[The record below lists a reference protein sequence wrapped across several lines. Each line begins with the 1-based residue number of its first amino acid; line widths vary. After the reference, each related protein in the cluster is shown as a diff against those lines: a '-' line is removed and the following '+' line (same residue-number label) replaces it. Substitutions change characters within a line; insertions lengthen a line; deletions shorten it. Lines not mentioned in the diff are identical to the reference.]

1 MFYDNMK
8 GRLVIISAP
17 SGAGKTTIVKHLL
30 NSGLDLDFSISAT
43 TRAIRE
49 NETDGK
55 DYYFLTIEEFREKI
69 QNGALLEWQEVY
81 KDHYYGTPRS
91 EIDRIWAC
99 GKHVLFDVDVKG
111 GINLKKIF
119 GKSAVSIFIMPP
131 SIDELEN
138 RLMTRGTDKPE
149 KIRMRIEKA
158 SEEMKTAGEFDHII
172 VNDDL
177 EKAQSEAFWLIK
189 DFING

>member
-8 GRLVIISAP
+8 GRVVIISAP

-91 EIDRIWAC
+91 EIDRIWAG
-99 GKHVLFDVDVKG
+99 GKHVLFDVDVLG

-158 SEEMKTAGEFDHII
+158 SEEIKRAGEFDHVI

>member
-1 MFYDNMK
+1 MN

-30 NSGLDLDFSISAT
+30 GCGLSLAFSISAT

-49 NETDGK
+49 NEIDGR
-55 DYYFLTIEEFREKI
+55 DYYFLTISQFREKI
-69 QNGALLEWQEVY
+69 DKGELLEWQEVY
-81 KDHYYGTPRS
+81 RDHYYGTPRS
-91 EIDRIWAC
+91 ELDRIWAG
-99 GKHVLFDVDVKG
+99 GKHVLFDVDVMG

-119 GKSAVSIFIMPP
+119 GNMAISIFIMPP
-131 SIDELEN
+131 SVKDLEN
-138 RLMTRGTDKPE
+138 RLLARGTDKPE
-149 KIRMRIEKA
+149 KIRMRVEKA
-158 SEEMKTAGEFDHII
+158 NEEIKAAGEFDHVV

-177 EKAQSEAFWLIK
+177 AKAQDEVYRFVK

>member
-91 EIDRIWAC
+91 EIDRIWAG
-99 GKHVLFDVDVKG
+99 GKHVLFDVDVLG